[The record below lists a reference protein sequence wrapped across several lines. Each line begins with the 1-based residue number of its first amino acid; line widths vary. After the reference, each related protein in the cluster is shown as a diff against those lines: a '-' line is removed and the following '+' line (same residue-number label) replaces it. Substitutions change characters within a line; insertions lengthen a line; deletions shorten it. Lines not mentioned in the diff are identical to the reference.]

1 VALKLALP
9 GRHNLHNALAAIA
22 VAEALALNVCQLVG
36 ALSALTPVRG
46 RLYPLPGPDGACII
60 DDSYNANPDSLNA
73 ALQVMEA
80 LPGPGWLVLGDLA
93 ELGADA
99 RSLHHAL
106 GVKARQAGVER
117 LWAVGDLS
125 REAVRGFGS
134 GARHFTD
141 KKALVAALE
150 QELTGEDVIL
160 VKGSRSAAMDQVVSL
175 LTHSGER

>member
-1 VALKLALP
+1 
-9 GRHNLHNALAAIA
+9 
-22 VAEALALNVCQLVG
+22 
-36 ALSALTPVRG
+36 
-46 RLYPLPGPDGACII
+46 LPGPDGACII